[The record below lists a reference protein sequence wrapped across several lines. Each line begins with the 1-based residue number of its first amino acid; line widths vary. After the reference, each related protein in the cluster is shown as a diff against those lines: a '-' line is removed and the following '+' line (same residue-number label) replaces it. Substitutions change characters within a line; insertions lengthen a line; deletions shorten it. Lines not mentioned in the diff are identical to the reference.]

1 MRITKYPVKIKEE
14 LYTAEVELS
23 LCEYD
28 MVQIQVGLCRGV
40 RKIYQKPEFTFR
52 KRIPVET
59 YIREAEHEMKL
70 MEGAHG
76 G

>member
-23 LCEYD
+23 PCEYD
-28 MVQIQVGLCRGV
+28 MVQIQVGLYRGV
-40 RKIYQKPEFTFR
+40 RKIYQKPEFAFR
-52 KRIPVET
+52 KCIPVET

>member
-23 LCEYD
+23 PCEYD
-28 MVQIQVGLCRGV
+28 MVQIQVGLYRGV
-40 RKIYQKPEFTFR
+40 RKIYQKPEFAFR